1 VYLVSKA
8 KAFTEPSKKK
18 LKSDVVKSFED
29 IFILGFLFQS
39 MDKDSELDFKPTRLN
54 LRDKSKSFAHEKTMP
69 FSDQRNYPYQ
79 SIFSL
84 KSLTSFTSLLG
95 IFNLPLN

>member
-1 VYLVSKA
+1 
-8 KAFTEPSKKK
+8 
-18 LKSDVVKSFED
+18 
-29 IFILGFLFQS
+29 

-79 SIFSL
+79 RIYPFQSIFSL